1 MPLSKITTRSI
12 VDDAIDNT
20 KLDLTDNYAF
30 TGTVTGAGGGITEV
44 DQWRLTADYSPTGDI
59 TSSLGRVTTDG
70 AGYIGTG
77 MSQSSGIF
85 TFPSTGIYLIRMKI
99 FSTSNSD
106 TGAIFTTT
114 NNSTY
119 GNAAQSDEANAM
131 CEFLFDVTDTST
143 HKVKFKHY
151 TGTGSLQGSTAENS
165 TTFTFI
171 RMGDT

>member
-1 MPLSKITTRSI
+1 MSLVKLNITRG
-12 VDDAIDNT
+12 V
-20 KLDLTDNYAF
+20 
-30 TGTVTGAGGGITEV
+30 TGTLPTSNYTSGITE
-44 DQWRLTADYSPTGDI
+44 ADMY
-59 TSSLGRVTTDG
+59 RVTTSFTGD
-70 AGYIGTG
+70 AEPIASNWERVDTNNFSKIGTG
-77 MSQSSGIF
+77 ISQSSGIF
-85 TFPSTGIYLIRMKI
+85 TFPSTGVYLIRMKI

-119 GNAAQSDEANAM
+119 GNASQSDEQNAM

-143 HKVKFKHY
+143 HKVKFKKY
-151 TGTGSLQGSTAENS
+151 GGTGSLQGSTAENS